1 MSPAF
6 CGARG
11 PGWLAREGAVSPAV
25 RIADDAGAESAW
37 DGEGVAS
44 RRMVL
49 FESGEAVARLFDLR
63 SAKAAGRASTGHGVR
78 PSFREP
84 PRCGARRILFEAT
97 TPASA
102 ETLASSVR
110 RGLAARALTAP
121 VRVDLAADR
130 YEVEFT
136 GVSIAGGREQG
147 PVAGAR
153 ASGRISE
160 LLRRIEAAA
169 TNVELFPMP
178 FLAGSPTLL
187 IERTTFD

>member
-1 MSPAF
+1 
-6 CGARG
+6 
-11 PGWLAREGAVSPAV
+11 V
-25 RIADDAGAESAW
+25 DDASGDARW

-44 RRMVL
+44 RRMTL

-84 PRCGARRILFEAT
+84 PRCGARRIFFEASA
-97 TPASA
+97 PAAPAA
-102 ETLASSVR
+102 ERIASSVR
-110 RGLAARALTAP
+110 RGIAARALTAP
-121 VRVDLAADR
+121 VRVDLGADR

-136 GVSIAGGREQG
+136 GVSIAGGKLQG

-160 LLRRIEAAA
+160 LLCRIEAAA
-169 TNVELFPMP
+169 SNVEFFPMP

-187 IERTTFD
+187 IERASFD